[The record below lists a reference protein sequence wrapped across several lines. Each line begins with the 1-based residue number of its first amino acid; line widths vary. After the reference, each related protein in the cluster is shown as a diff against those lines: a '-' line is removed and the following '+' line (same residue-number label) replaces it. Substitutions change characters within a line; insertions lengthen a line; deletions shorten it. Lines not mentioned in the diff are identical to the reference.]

1 MIQDVKKIYLCT
13 PDLKIRTVLN
23 GLQTDSADLHQYVK
37 DYDELT
43 FSVDRF
49 LSIDGELVE
58 SNGYEDLKVY
68 MYLLVDGIGYFQI
81 QEPTVHNDG
90 NYEYKEI
97 QAYSLEKEF
106 EQKDWVGLKI
116 NCGKEDSLEMLATD
130 NINELGFAK
139 EHVVLYYPGKPE
151 LSFIDLMLTKL
162 PYWSVGHVDE
172 SLTGYKENLKIPLME
187 IDNSNLY
194 AIMTNTVAP
203 RMGFIFIFDY
213 LNRTVNA
220 YAKDN
225 LDFDTNIFIGYRN
238 LANNVDITVDED
250 SVFTRFRVRG
260 DNDLMITNANYG
272 EEQCFDLSYFLG
284 EPYMEQ
290 ELADKIKAW
299 VKQRDDSREEFVA
312 DEKRAAELNKRIDEL
327 QYHVPSDETY
337 WKQWDNMSLEGLQ
350 ENLDLNNARLAFI
363 QASVD
368 PRPDAEKYD
377 EKHNYVP
384 KKMDGSEEVDHN
396 YYLNILRDSN
406 QGGYYTY
413 LEIVMYVIPYIKQ
426 AMLNINVPSDQKIRF
441 GTESEENWELYGLY
455 ELEGKLK
462 SYEEDKLPALN
473 HFSKA
478 WKDMSD
484 AEKLNYVTE
493 EGYNIQG
500 RDDYEH
506 ISQMI
511 SEMKVRKAVLEEK
524 IGTLQSALAEVEAKI
539 RETNTKNNLDTCR
552 LFTNDEINY
561 IRTLFIDTDYTNS
574 NILSTSLDDAET
586 LVDRSYELYKDASDK
601 LSEVARPQYQ
611 FSVTL
616 DNLLRI
622 PEFADWNEDLR
633 LMRFIRLGIRDD
645 FSVKL
650 RIIEMEYNPCEVDE
664 TLTLVF
670 SSMITSK
677 SGRNDLTQIIDDE
690 NNRGSKN
697 SISLGTGASK
707 SDEEYAT
714 TLLTW
719 MVKSGIFTNAVRDTA
734 AQVVGATDTP
744 AVNNLIQQYMGNT
757 NVHVDHL
764 SGTQTE
770 FDNLFA
776 GKLSS
781 DAITTILLNAE
792 QGNFNQVV
800 TKYLESDA
808 VVAKLINA
816 DQGDFNQVSAKIINA
831 GSATIDNI
839 VSTSISAADIDVGQI
854 KGDYAEFAELISP
867 YIEAGQVTA
876 DSVITAMLS
885 ATQADVQRLNADNA
899 FINYLESN
907 LVVASEIKV
916 EDLKAKLATIDVAQI
931 GQEYVD
937 HSFINSLQAISS
949 TAIEQK
955 AETGYFYDLIAGSIT
970 VGDLAAHV
978 ATADEIVLISQDGN
992 PSIAFKGSTQQFYD
1006 SDGNIRVQIGQDG
1019 NGDFNFIVRGAD
1031 GSTALFNENGITQN
1045 GIPNSTIINN
1055 MISDGT
1061 IDKTKLNFPI
1071 IETNPDGTINITQ
1084 IKDGS
1089 GGDFGVEYTTFT
1101 QNTSSAINNL
1111 NDGIDEI
1118 NSKKMYRV
1126 VIESNN
1132 GNIFKNGDVNCTLSC
1147 KVFSWDDDITDTINA
1162 ANFIWTRKSKNTT
1175 DDTRWN
1181 ANHSGGT
1188 KSINI
1193 GSSDVWGRSVFYCT
1207 VTLPDGTSITGS

>member
-43 FSVDRF
+43 FNVDRF

-396 YYLNILRDSN
+396 YYINILRDSN

-484 AEKLNYVTE
+484 SEKLNYVTE

-511 SEMKVRKAVLEEK
+511 SEMKARKAVLEEK
-524 IGTLQSALAEVEAKI
+524 IGTLQSALTEVEAKI
-539 RETNTKNNLDTCR
+539 RKANIDNNLDTCG
-552 LFTNDEINY
+552 LFTGDEINY

-586 LVDRSYELYKDASDK
+586 LVDRSYELYKDATDK

-650 RIIEMEYNPCEVDE
+650 RIIEIEYNPCEVDE

-719 MVKSGIFTNAVRDTA
+719 MVKSGVFTNAVRDTA
-734 AQVVGATDTP
+734 AQVVGATDTS

-764 SGTQTE
+764 SGTQAE
-770 FDNLFA
+770 FDTLFS

-781 DAITTILLNAE
+781 DAIITKLLQAE
-792 QGNFNQVV
+792 
-800 TKYLESDA
+800 DA
-808 VVAKLINA
+808 
-816 DQGDFNQVSAKIINA
+816 DFNQVSAKVINA
-831 GSATIDNI
+831 GSATIDTI
-839 VSTSISAADIDVGQI
+839 VSNSISAADIDVGQI

-876 DSVITAMLS
+876 DSVITAMLN
-885 ATQADVQRLNADNA
+885 ATEANVERLNADNA
-899 FINYLESN
+899 FINYLNSK

-931 GQEYVD
+931 TQLY
-937 HSFINSLQAISS
+937 SNQAFIENVQAISS
-949 TAIEQK
+949 TAATSVITDAYIYNAVAGKISVADLMAGDITISDSMRILSDNGKLIMNGQALQILGTDSQGNDFVGVQLGYATNGQPSLILRNEEG
-955 AETGYFYDLIAGSIT
+955 ATILDPTGI
-970 VGDLAAHV
+970 
-978 ATADEIVLISQDGN
+978 TADAV
-992 PSIAFKGSTQQFYD
+992 
-1006 SDGNIRVQIGQDG
+1006 
-1019 NGDFNFIVRGAD
+1019 AD
-1031 GSTALFNENGITQN
+1031 GLIV
-1045 GIPNSTIINN
+1045 NN
-1055 MISDGT
+1055 MIHNGT
-1061 IDKTKLNFPI
+1061 ISEDKLSFNVMKQGDTI
-1071 IETNPDGTINITQ
+1071 SIEKITTGG
-1084 IKDGS
+1084 GS
-1089 GGDFGVEYTTFT
+1089 FGVEYT
-1101 QNTSSAINNL
+1101 
-1111 NDGIDEI
+1111 E
-1118 NSKKMYRV
+1118 
-1126 VIESNN
+1126 
-1132 GNIFKNGDVNCTLSC
+1132 FKNGTRDALNDLKVDIQNSASYSLYIETPSGTNIHGGNIQLNIKLLKNNIDVTDEYDASC
-1147 KVFSWDDDITDTINA
+1147 FT
-1162 ANFIWTRKSKNTT
+1162 WTRTSR
-1175 DDTRWN
+1175 DHDADMYWN
-1181 ANHSGGT
+1181 DQHSSGAKVITITANDVRMNADFQC
-1188 KSINI
+1188 KFEYENI
-1193 GSSDVWGRSVFYCT
+1193 AVTSD
-1207 VTLPDGTSITGS
+1207 

>member
-384 KKMDGSEEVDHN
+384 KKVDGSEEVDHN
-396 YYLNILRDSN
+396 YYINILRDSN

-413 LEIVMYVIPYIKQ
+413 LEIVMYVIPYIQQ

-524 IGTLQSALAEVEAKI
+524 IGTLQSALAEVEDKI

-664 TLTLVF
+664 NLTLVF

-719 MVKSGIFTNAVRDTA
+719 MVKSGVFTNAVRDTA
-734 AQVVGATDTP
+734 AQVVGATNN
-744 AVNNLIQQYMGNT
+744 AEVNNLIQSYMDNT

-764 SGTQTE
+764 SGTQAE
-770 FDNLFA
+770 FDTLFS

-781 DAITTILLNAE
+781 DAIITKLLQAE
-792 QGNFNQVV
+792 
-800 TKYLESDA
+800 DA
-808 VVAKLINA
+808 
-816 DQGDFNQVSAKIINA
+816 DFNQVSAKVINA
-831 GSATIDNI
+831 GSATIDSI

-876 DSVITAMLS
+876 NSVITAMLS

-916 EDLKAKLATIDVAQI
+916 DDLKAKLATIDVAQI

-937 HSFINSLQAISS
+937 HSFINSLQAISN
-949 TAIEQK
+949 TAIESKVTDAYIQNAVVGK
-955 AETGYFYDLIAGSIT
+955 IAVADLMAGDITISDSMRILSDNGKLIMNGQALQILGTDSQGNDFVGVQLGYATNGQPSLILRNEDGATILDPTGI
-970 VGDLAAHV
+970 
-978 ATADEIVLISQDGN
+978 TADAV
-992 PSIAFKGSTQQFYD
+992 
-1006 SDGNIRVQIGQDG
+1006 
-1019 NGDFNFIVRGAD
+1019 AD
-1031 GSTALFNENGITQN
+1031 GLIVND
-1045 GIPNSTIINN
+1045 
-1055 MISDGT
+1055 MIHNGT
-1061 IDKTKLNFPI
+1061 ISEDKLSFNVMKQGDTI
-1071 IETNPDGTINITQ
+1071 SIEKITTGG
-1084 IKDGS
+1084 GS
-1089 GGDFGVEYTTFT
+1089 FGVEYT
-1101 QNTSSAINNL
+1101 
-1111 NDGIDEI
+1111 E
-1118 NSKKMYRV
+1118 
-1126 VIESNN
+1126 
-1132 GNIFKNGDVNCTLSC
+1132 FKNGTRDALDDLRTDLEESANYDLYIEAPNGTNIYGGNIQLNVKLLKNNVDVTDEFDASC
-1147 KVFSWDDDITDTINA
+1147 
-1162 ANFIWTRKSKNTT
+1162 FIWTRTSRDHDADSYWNSNHSNGEKVLTITAN
-1175 DDTRWN
+1175 DVRMN
-1181 ANHSGGT
+1181 ANFQC
-1188 KSINI
+1188 KFEYEN
-1193 GSSDVWGRSVFYCT
+1193 VT
-1207 VTLPDGTSITGS
+1207 VVAG

>member
-384 KKMDGSEEVDHN
+384 KKVDGSEKVDHN
-396 YYLNILRDSN
+396 YYINILRDSN

-473 HFSKA
+473 HFSEP
-478 WKDMSD
+478 WP
-484 AEKLNYVTE
+484 EKSPGTPEQRNNYVTR
-493 EGYNIQG
+493 EGYYIQG
-500 RDDYEH
+500 RADYEH

-539 RETNTKNNLDTCR
+539 RKANIDNNLDTCR

-664 TLTLVF
+664 NLTLVF

-719 MVKSGIFTNAVRDTA
+719 MVKSGVFTNAVRDTA
-734 AQVVGATDTP
+734 AQVVGATNN
-744 AVNNLIQQYMGNT
+744 AEVNNLIQSYMDNT

-764 SGTQTE
+764 SGTQAE
-770 FDNLFA
+770 FDTLFS

-781 DAITTILLNAE
+781 DAIITKLLQAE
-792 QGNFNQVV
+792 
-800 TKYLESDA
+800 DA
-808 VVAKLINA
+808 
-816 DQGDFNQVSAKIINA
+816 DFNQVSAKVINA
-831 GSATIDNI
+831 GSATIDSI

-876 DSVITAMLS
+876 DSVITAMLN
-885 ATQADVQRLNADNA
+885 ATEANVERLNADNA
-899 FINYLESN
+899 FINYLNSK

-931 GQEYVD
+931 TQLY
-937 HSFINSLQAISS
+937 SSQAFINNVQSISN
-949 TAIEQK
+949 TAIESKVTDAYIQNAVVGK
-955 AETGYFYDLIAGSIT
+955 IAVADLMAGDITISDSMRILSDNGKLIMNGQALQILGTDSQGNDYVGVQLGYATNGQPSLVLRNEAGATIIDPTGI
-970 VGDLAAHV
+970 
-978 ATADEIVLISQDGN
+978 TADAV
-992 PSIAFKGSTQQFYD
+992 
-1006 SDGNIRVQIGQDG
+1006 
-1019 NGDFNFIVRGAD
+1019 AD
-1031 GSTALFNENGITQN
+1031 GLIV
-1045 GIPNSTIINN
+1045 NN
-1055 MISDGT
+1055 MIHNGT
-1061 IDKTKLNFPI
+1061 ISEDKLSFNVMKQGDTI
-1071 IETNPDGTINITQ
+1071 SIEKITTGG
-1084 IKDGS
+1084 GS
-1089 GGDFGVEYTTFT
+1089 FGVEYT
-1101 QNTSSAINNL
+1101 
-1111 NDGIDEI
+1111 E
-1118 NSKKMYRV
+1118 
-1126 VIESNN
+1126 
-1132 GNIFKNGDVNCTLSC
+1132 FKNGTRDALNDLKVDIQNSANYSLHIETPSGTNIHGGNIQLNIKLLKNNIDVTDEYDASC
-1147 KVFSWDDDITDTINA
+1147 FTWTRTSRDHDADMYWNDQHSTGAKVITITANDVRINA
-1162 ANFIWTRKSKNTT
+1162 DFQCKFEYE
-1175 DDTRWN
+1175 
-1181 ANHSGGT
+1181 
-1188 KSINI
+1188 NI
-1193 GSSDVWGRSVFYCT
+1193 AVTSD
-1207 VTLPDGTSITGS
+1207 

>member
-49 LSIDGELVE
+49 LSIDGKLVE

-116 NCGKEDSLEMLATD
+116 NCGKEDSLEMLAPD
-130 NINELGFAK
+130 NIDDLGFAK
-139 EHVVLYYPGKPE
+139 EHVVLYYPEKPE

-187 IDNSNLY
+187 IDNSNIY

-272 EEQCFDLSYFLG
+272 EERCFDLSYFLG

-290 ELADKIKAW
+290 ELADKIKQW
-299 VKQRDDSREEFVA
+299 IHNRDSYREHFVA
-312 DEKRAAELNKRIDEL
+312 DEKQAAELNRQIDEL
-327 QYHVPSDETY
+327 QYHVPSDNTY
-337 WKQWDNMSLEGLQ
+337 WKQWDNMSYEGLEQ
-350 ENLDLNNARLAFI
+350 NLGLSEAQLAAI
-363 QASVD
+363 QTSVD
-368 PRPDAEKYD
+368 DRPDSEKYD
-377 EKHNYVP
+377 ENRRYIP
-384 KKMDGSEEVDHN
+384 KKKDGSEEVDHDW
-396 YYLNILRDSN
+396 YLKKLDTTNT
-406 QGGYYTY
+406 GGLYTY
-413 LEIVMYVIPYIKQ
+413 IELVTYVIPYIKQ
-426 AMLNINVPSDQKIRF
+426 AMINVNVPSDQKIRF

-455 ELEGKLK
+455 ELDGKLK

-473 HFSKA
+473 HFSKD
-478 WKDMSD
+478 WKTQMTEQ
-484 AEKLNYVTE
+484 EKLNYVTE

-500 RDDYEH
+500 RNDYVH
-506 ISQMI
+506 IQEMIRQMK
-511 SEMKVRKAVLEEK
+511 ERKALLEQRIAELQAVL
-524 IGTLQSALAEVEAKI
+524 TEVEDSI
-539 RETNTKNNLDTCR
+539 RDANIANNLDTCE
-552 LFTNDEINY
+552 LFTEDEKNY

-574 NILSTSLDDAET
+574 NILSTSLDNAET
-586 LVDRSYELYKDASDK
+586 LVDRSYELYKDATDK

-611 FSVTL
+611 FSVSL

-622 PEFADWNEDLR
+622 PEFADWTEDLR

-707 SDEEYAT
+707 SDEEYAS

-719 MVKSGIFTNAVRDTA
+719 MVKSGIFTNAVRNTA
-734 AQVVGATDTP
+734 AQVVGATDTS

-764 SGTQTE
+764 SGTQAE
-770 FDNLFA
+770 FDTLFS

-808 VVAKLINA
+808 IVAGLINA

-876 DSVITAMLS
+876 DSVITAMLN
-885 ATQADVQRLNADNA
+885 ATEANVERLNADNA
-899 FINYLESN
+899 FINYLNSK

-916 EDLKAKLATIDVAQI
+916 DDLKAKLATIDVAEITQL
-931 GQEYVD
+931 Y
-937 HSFINSLQAISS
+937 SSQAFVENVQAVSN
-949 TAIEQK
+949 TAIQAK
-955 AETGYFYDLIAGSIT
+955 VTDAYIQNAIIGKIAVADLMTGDITISDSMRILSDNGKLIMNGSALQILGTDSYGNDYIGVQLGYATNGQPSLILRNEAGATIIDPT
-970 VGDLAAHV
+970 GI
-978 ATADEIVLISQDGN
+978 TADAV
-992 PSIAFKGSTQQFYD
+992 
-1006 SDGNIRVQIGQDG
+1006 
-1019 NGDFNFIVRGAD
+1019 AD
-1031 GSTALFNENGITQN
+1031 GLIV
-1045 GIPNSTIINN
+1045 NN
-1055 MISDGT
+1055 MIHNGT
-1061 IDKTKLNFPI
+1061 ISEDKLSFNVMKQGDTI
-1071 IETNPDGTINITQ
+1071 SIEKITTGG
-1084 IKDGS
+1084 GS
-1089 GGDFGVEYTTFT
+1089 FGVEYT
-1101 QNTSSAINNL
+1101 
-1111 NDGIDEI
+1111 E
-1118 NSKKMYRV
+1118 
-1126 VIESNN
+1126 
-1132 GNIFKNGDVNCTLSC
+1132 FKNGTRDALDELKQDISSKSNYQLYIETPNGTNIRGGNIVLNAKLLKDNIEVTDEWDTKYFHWERKSNDTYGDSNWKNSLISKYPNGTKTITVTANDVSI
-1147 KVFSWDDDITDTINA
+1147 D
-1162 ANFIWTRKSKNTT
+1162 ANFVCYFEFDNV
-1175 DDTRWN
+1175 
-1181 ANHSGGT
+1181 AV
-1188 KSINI
+1188 
-1193 GSSDVWGRSVFYCT
+1193 SSS
-1207 VTLPDGTSITGS
+1207 